1 MYVHHHSRFPLA
13 AGVMMLQVD
22 PKKRLE
28 AEVASLMGTSIL
40 QVLGTMVDTVVF

>member
-1 MYVHHHSRFPLA
+1 MTSTPLA
-13 AGVMMLQVD
+13 TLATSRCWLLQVD

-28 AEVASLMGTSIL
+28 AEVATLMGTSIL